1 MNIAPP
7 FPLRVLVPAA
17 AALLVLSAFAA
28 PARAAN
34 DYPTLD
40 RVVYVEACMAQHPG
54 PRYEMLAKC
63 SCTLD
68 KIASEVS
75 FSDFETMATATNANS
90 IGGERGSELRDSEAM
105 QNEIKRFRTLQSKA
119 KQSCFINVESK

>member
-1 MNIAPP
+1 MNTS
-7 FPLRVLVPAA
+7 PLLSLRLLLPGM
-17 AALLVLSAFAA
+17 AALFAVAASAA
-28 PARAAN
+28 PERAN

-54 PRYEMLAKC
+54 PHYEMLSKC

-75 FSDFETMATATNANS
+75 FSEFETMTTATNANS
-90 IGGERGSELRDSEAM
+90 IGGERGGEIRDTQVM
-105 QNEIKRFRTLQSKA
+105 QDEIKRFKALQAKA
-119 KQSCFINVESK
+119 KHSCFINVEAK